1 MTNLRIIVLS
11 PHTDDG
17 EFGCGGTI
25 ARYVEEGH
33 DVYYVAFSTAEE
45 SVKKGF
51 PKDSLKTEVKNATKV
66 LGIKPKNLLIH
77 EYKVRS
83 FPAHRQEILE
93 QLVQYRKDIQPDI
106 VFLPN
111 RDDMHQDHQI
121 MANEGIRAF
130 RVTSTILGYEFPRN
144 NISLTTTFFIKLES
158 RHIDKKV
165 AAIKEYKTQEDK
177 FYASEDYL
185 RALARVRGVQL
196 DHQYAEAFEAIR
208 VIIELNDE
216 RNVLK

>member
-1 MTNLRIIVLS
+1 MRVLVLS

-25 ARYVEEGH
+25 ARFVEEKH

-51 PKDSLKTEVKNATKV
+51 PKDALKTEVRNAIKV
-66 LGIKPKNLLIH
+66 LGIKSNHLFAH
-77 EYKVRS
+77 NYKVRS
-83 FPAHRQEILE
+83 FPSRRQEILE
-93 QLVQYRKDIQPDI
+93 DLVQYRKDLEPDI

-121 MANEGIRAF
+121 MVNEGIRAF
-130 RVTSTILGYEFPRN
+130 RVNSTILGYEFPRN
-144 NISLTTTFFIKLES
+144 NISLTSTCFIKLEK

-196 DHQYAEAFEAIR
+196 DCEYAEAFEAIR
-208 VIIELNDE
+208 VIIGINDKPKS
-216 RNVLK
+216 VI